1 MALAYS
7 APALVVSLS
16 NFRDDTLLE
25 SARFLAAMHQRNI
38 QPSLLVAPHAG
49 KEWSLRRSPAALDW
63 IHHRKAEG
71 AEILLAGFDQ
81 SVRGRAPEFASLD
94 QHEARLRLTAATR
107 QMDALDLSTDMF
119 APPKWTMSAATLE
132 VLPDLGFRIAAGR
145 NSVHD
150 VTTGAV
156 DPTRVL
162 AFGEGFGAA
171 RWWRKAVRASVS
183 RTVHAGGSI
192 RLSVSAT
199 RLRDLTIRED
209 LLRIV
214 DDALVAGARPAGYA
228 HVPLSSTVNEGASA
242 TSPTASAS

>member
-1 MALAYS
+1 MARANS
-7 APALVVSLS
+7 APALVISLS

-25 SARFLAAMHQRNI
+25 SARFLAAMNQRGI
-38 QPSLLVAPHAG
+38 QPSLLVAPHSG
-49 KEWSLRRSPAALDW
+49 KEWSLRRSPAVLDW
-63 IHHRKAEG
+63 IRHRNAEG

-81 SVRGRAPEFASLD
+81 SVRGRAPEFASLH

-107 QMDALDLSTDMF
+107 QMEALGLGTDMF
-119 APPKWTMSAATLE
+119 APPKWAMSAATLA

-145 NSVHD
+145 NGVHD

-183 RTVHAGGSI
+183 RSIHTGGSI
-192 RLSVSAT
+192 RLSVSAKK
-199 RLRDLTIRED
+199 LRDIAIRD
-209 LLRIV
+209 NLLRIV
-214 DDALVAGARPAGYA
+214 DEALDAGARPAGYR
-228 HVPLSSTVNEGASA
+228 HVPLA
-242 TSPTASAS
+242 SPTAGEATAISHTVTAS